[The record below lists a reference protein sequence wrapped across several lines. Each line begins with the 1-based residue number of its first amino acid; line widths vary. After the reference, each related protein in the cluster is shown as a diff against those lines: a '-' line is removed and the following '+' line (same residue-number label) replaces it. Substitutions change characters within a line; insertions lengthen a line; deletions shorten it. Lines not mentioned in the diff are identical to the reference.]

1 MQRRGWILLCCSV
14 VLSVLFSSIMY
25 MSSLEDSRALSI
37 SYRREARGSGSSQSQ
52 DSPMVTYF
60 LMDSFVHQVFERLHQ
75 AGRLPHM
82 DALIRGGGWVRQGV
96 TTFPSITGYA
106 FFPMLTGQA
115 APYSQ
120 VYGLRW
126 FDRRREV
133 DNVRSYVGAPSKYM
147 NDDLTPH
154 YKLLFEEFAGHYT
167 SSAQTYLNRG
177 VSSQRKS
184 AWYLATAKYGPFK
197 WYLRLA
203 KIFGSLGYRDWLG
216 YETDVIDG
224 VIEDALTNRPK
235 VQWVTLG
242 SPDGSQHVTGT
253 DEMYDTII
261 EHCDK
266 LIGEFVSRTQED
278 GSYKDRLFVVVSDHG
293 AINVAHNLDLV
304 EIFGRHGL
312 DGYLP
317 PSMSISPYHR
327 ERDIS
332 WFSQHRKDAMFAING
347 NTMAYVYL
355 SNPELRRGATGA
367 DWQVRLHADQLRAY
381 RSYSGRVVDL
391 LEVLSCETGFE
402 FVMAYS
408 NATHSL
414 FQRETGDHVFE
425 VRSCHS
431 SALIHRA
438 GDRWAYAVQHH
449 TPAQSDP
456 FLYLSD
462 PSLSDRVRQAVQ
474 QVEYLTRREW
484 MEATLSSQYP
494 LGVVLAEEILRMPG
508 SGDLILTSQFEYDFA
523 YEYEWFVGS
532 YRGGH
537 GGIHRN
543 QTVVPMMI
551 HGHGVAPGSQV
562 ECATTA
568 DLGATV
574 RYLMGLPHAQG
585 LGAGRILSELVAD
598 PPPTSSEPS
607 SSDEE

>member
-1 MQRRGWILLCCSV
+1 MI
-14 VLSVLFSSIMY
+14 Y
-25 MSSLEDSRALSI
+25 MSTLQDSRALSI
-37 SYRREARGSGSSQSQ
+37 GYTREAGSTSSHPNG
-52 DSPMVTYF
+52 PMVTYF
-60 LMDSFVHQVFERLHQ
+60 LMDSFVYQVFQRLHE

-82 DALIRGGGWVRQGV
+82 DSLIRGGGWVKQGL

-106 FFPMLTGQA
+106 FFPMLTGHA

-126 FDRRREV
+126 FDRRRDV
-133 DNVRSYVGAPSKYM
+133 DNVRSYVGAPSKHM
-147 NDDLTPH
+147 NVDLTPH
-154 YKLLFEEFAGHYT
+154 YKLLFEEFSQQYT

-177 VSSQRKS
+177 VTSQRKS

-203 KIFGSLGYRDWLG
+203 KLFGSLGYRDWLG
-216 YETDVIDG
+216 YETDVMDG
-224 VIEDALTNRPK
+224 VIEDALVNRPK

-304 EIFGRHGL
+304 EIFSRHAL
-312 DGYLP
+312 AGYLP

-327 ERDIS
+327 ERDVS
-332 WFSQHRKDAMFAING
+332 WFSQNRKDAMFAING

-355 SNPELRRGATGA
+355 SNPDLRHGATGA
-367 DWQVRLHADQLRAY
+367 DWQVRLHADQIRAY
-381 RSYSGRVVDL
+381 RTYSGRVVDL
-391 LEVLSCETGFE
+391 LQVLRCESGFE

-408 NATHSL
+408 NATHPL
-414 FQRETGDHVFE
+414 FHREQGDHVFE

-431 SALIHRA
+431 SAIIHRA
-438 GDRWAYAVQHH
+438 GDRWAYAVLENSA
-449 TPAQSDP
+449 TETDP

-462 PSLSDRVRQAVQ
+462 PRLSGVHEAVREVK
-474 QVEYLTRREW
+474 YLTRQEW
-484 MEATLSSQYP
+484 MEGTLSGEYP
-494 LGVVLAEEILRMPG
+494 LAVVLAEEILRMPG

-551 HGHGVAPGSQV
+551 HGHGIAPGSQV

-574 RYLMGLPHAQG
+574 RYLMGLPYSHSMG
-585 LGAGRILSELVAD
+585 WMVRTHSHSV
-598 PPPTSSEPS
+598 
-607 SSDEE
+607 